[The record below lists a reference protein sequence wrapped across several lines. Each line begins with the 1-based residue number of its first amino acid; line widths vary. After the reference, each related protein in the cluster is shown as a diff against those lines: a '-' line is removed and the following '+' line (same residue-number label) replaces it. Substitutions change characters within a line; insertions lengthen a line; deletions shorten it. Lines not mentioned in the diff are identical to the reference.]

1 MSLSLQESY
10 EVLDECIVNEW
21 GAEDDSANVSDAKR
35 WYRKFITGIK
45 DTKEDDIK
53 TIDEKISILKKCVKN
68 MEDSKDDKGEAI
80 KYSLKQII
88 PFNAIVRL
96 VKRHDYA
103 VLADVLAIP
112 ILPRLLLYPSMMQ
125 AQIDMTNKAIEYL
138 EDKKEELK
146 KL

>member
-1 MSLSLQESY
+1 MGLSLQESY
-10 EVLDECIVNEW
+10 EVLSECIVNEW
-21 GAEDDSANVSDAKR
+21 GAEDDSANVSDAKK
-35 WYRKFITGIK
+35 WYRKFISGMK

-53 TIDEKISILKKCVKN
+53 TIDEKIAILKKCVKN
-68 MEDSKDDKGEAI
+68 MEDSKDDTGEAI

-103 VLADVLAIP
+103 VLADILHIP
-112 ILPRLLLYPSMMQ
+112 ILPRLLLYPKMMQ
-125 AQIDMTNKAIEYL
+125 GQIDMTNDAIEYL
-138 EDKKEELK
+138 EEKKKELQ